1 MKVAPQNNEL
11 KGFFVI
17 VIKKRCYM
25 IVLVN
30 YNIIL
35 VLHIFGVILKFWNSI
50 LDFGVQSQS
59 NESKKASNHK
69 EKQLTLDK
77 YLCFSI

>member
-11 KGFFVI
+11 KGSFVI
-17 VIKKRCYM
+17 VLKKRCYM
-25 IVLVN
+25 IVLVD

-35 VLHIFGVILKFWNSI
+35 VLHIFDVVLKFWNWI
-50 LDFGVQSQS
+50 LDFRVQSQS
-59 NESKKASNHK
+59 NEQNKTLNHK
-69 EKQLTLDK
+69 EKPLKLDK